1 MEQLLVINNGA
12 FTKAGNFR
20 GYTATGKDVHI
31 FPRQLDAIG
40 ITKETKIDFPLY
52 VIADDKTYG
61 APIDATTGQPVPYAD
76 GSFTMTRRT
85 ALSVFK
91 SRTDIKTAIAEER
104 TLEMEIEH
112 EVNAFAKSLAYATP
126 SDATMEELQTNA
138 AF

>member
-1 MEQLLVINNGA
+1 MEQLLVINNGD

-31 FPRQLDAIG
+31 FPRQLASIG
-40 ITKETKIDFPLY
+40 ITKDTKIDFPLY
-52 VIADDKTYG
+52 AIATDKTYG
-61 APIDATTGQPVPYAD
+61 APLDAKTGLPVAYAD

-91 SRTDIKTAIAEER
+91 SRNDIKSAITEER
-104 TLEMEIEH
+104 TLEMEIDH
-112 EVNAFAKSLAYATP
+112 EVNAMAKSLAFATP
-126 SDATMEELQTNA
+126 SEATVQELEANS

>member
-31 FPRQLDAIG
+31 FPRQLESIG
-40 ITKETKIDFPLY
+40 ITKDTKIDFPLY
-52 VIADDKTYG
+52 ALAMDKTYG
-61 APIDATTGQPVPYAD
+61 ARLDKDGNPVAYAD

-91 SRTDIKTAIAEER
+91 SRADIKSAISEER
-104 TLEMEIEH
+104 TLAMEIDH
-112 EVNAFAKSLAYATP
+112 EVNEFAKSLAYGKPSEATVQ
-126 SDATMEELQTNA
+126 ELEANA